1 MYKYVSSDDVK
12 MLVFS
17 DSNFKSE
24 SSYGIIIF
32 NRIVNTNSS
41 LTESQYHL
49 CYIKGKLISNK
60 GKHYLAYIEVLYI
73 YLY

>member
-32 NRIVNTNSS
+32 NRIVNTNTT
-41 LTESQYHL
+41 LRLRDTAFHKIQRW
-49 CYIKGKLISNK
+49 
-60 GKHYLAYIEVLYI
+60 EV
-73 YLY
+73 